1 MNNKVN
7 YTIVGFFV
15 LCGMFLMIVF
25 SYWLL
30 QPADEKEVKTYA
42 IYFDESVLGLNLEAP
57 VKYRGVSVGKVTNLK
72 IKQDNSQQVEV
83 HISILKTTPIKVSTR
98 AKLTSQGITGLSYIN
113 LTMGDNN
120 APLLEKS
127 EGDKYPVIKTIP
139 SFFETIEKS
148 FGNVSTNLSKTLSGT
163 QKLLNE
169 ENQEQ
174 IKLLLRRTA
183 GFMDKME
190 KLLDD
195 KTIKHLQSSVKN
207 LDESSDK
214 LNKMMPKIEHFI
226 ENSVAWENKISN
238 SFDSIMGSYIGIK
251 GSMDEFKRALSSGE
265 FNLKEI
271 TSDIVPTINNAVL
284 DFQQLMI
291 KADNVLEQYERSPG
305 DILFKQQEIK
315 NGPGE

>member
-15 LCGMFLMIVF
+15 LAGMFLMIVF

-30 QPADEKEVKTYA
+30 QPANEKEVKTYV

-57 VKYRGVSVGKVTNLK
+57 VKYRGVSVGKVTNLQ

-113 LTMGDNN
+113 LTMGDNS
-120 APLLEKS
+120 APLLEIS
-127 EGDKYPVIKTIP
+127 NGDKYPVIKTIP

-169 ENQEQ
+169 ENQQQ
-174 IKLLLRRTA
+174 IKLLLKRTA

-214 LNKMMPKIEHFI
+214 LNKMMPKIEYFI
-226 ENSVAWENKISN
+226 KNSVAWENKISN

-251 GSMDEFKRALSSGE
+251 ESMDEFKRALSSGE

-291 KADNVLEQYERSPG
+291 KADSVLEQYERSPS